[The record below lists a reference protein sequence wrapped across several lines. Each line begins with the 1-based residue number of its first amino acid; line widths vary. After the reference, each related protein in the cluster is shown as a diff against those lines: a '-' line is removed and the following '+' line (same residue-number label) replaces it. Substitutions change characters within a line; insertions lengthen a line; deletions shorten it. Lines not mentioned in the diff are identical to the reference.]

1 MVFEK
6 IKAILVDQ
14 LDLDESQITMESDI
28 IDDFDA
34 DSLDIVDLIMSIE
47 EEFEVEVPDG
57 EIENFR
63 VVGDV
68 VRYIEEHQ

>member
-6 IKAILVDQ
+6 IRAMICEQ
-14 LDLDESQITMESDI
+14 LDLDEDQVTMESDI

-34 DSLDIVDLIMSIE
+34 DSLDIVDLIVSVE
-47 EEFEVEVPDG
+47 EEFEVKVPDG
-57 EIENFR
+57 EVENFR

-68 VRYIEEHQ
+68 VRYIEDNQ